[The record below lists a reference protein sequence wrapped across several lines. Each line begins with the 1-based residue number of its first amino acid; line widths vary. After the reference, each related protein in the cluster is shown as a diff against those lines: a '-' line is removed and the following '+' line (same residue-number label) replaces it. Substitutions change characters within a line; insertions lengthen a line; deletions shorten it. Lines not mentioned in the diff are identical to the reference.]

1 MDIAAAIIR
10 KRTFPAIV
18 RERYGNSF
26 SDMTRLERCNITALS
41 RHLEP
46 EREREPK
53 NRDGFYRLERA
64 RQWICP
70 VPPDDTS
77 PADPVVWVP

>member
-1 MDIAAAIIR
+1 
-10 KRTFPAIV
+10 
-18 RERYGNSF
+18 
-26 SDMTRLERCNITALS
+26 MTRPERCNVTALQDG
-41 RHLEP
+41 

-70 VPPDDTS
+70 VPPDDAS
-77 PADPVVWVP
+77 PADPMVWVH

>member
-10 KRTFPAIV
+10 KRTFPAVV

-26 SDMTRLERCNITALS
+26 SDMTRPERCNVAALQDG
-41 RHLEP
+41 
-46 EREREPK
+46 EREHKPK
-53 NRDGFYRLERA
+53 NMGGFYRLEGA
-64 RQWICP
+64 RRWICP

-77 PADPVVWVP
+77 PADPVVWVH